1 MLATT
6 KGRKLNTLTS
16 PFPLSLICL
25 WQLGPGKV
33 DFEDGPLHTQNTTE
47 KDKGRHY
54 RNRHAG
60 ILFKFFTEVGMC
72 FTEPSFCFTCQ
83 SLTLTVLTLWDCKRK
98 ACSDDGR
105 ASNGPE
111 INTIVFLT
119 QYCILLNKSRHI
131 ENDFI
136 FHGSFLAKKI
146 HCYFTMLFSDS
157 HREYFWTIW

>member
-1 MLATT
+1 MPLGYCTKAGTSWVLWQELGPNVMLATT

-83 SLTLTVLTLWDCKRK
+83 SLTLTVLTL
-98 ACSDDGR
+98 
-105 ASNGPE
+105 
-111 INTIVFLT
+111 
-119 QYCILLNKSRHI
+119 
-131 ENDFI
+131 
-136 FHGSFLAKKI
+136 
-146 HCYFTMLFSDS
+146 
-157 HREYFWTIW
+157 